1 MLEIKIERNDEELA
15 YKHRDLENSLRI
27 QWSIDLQVEL
37 ESWGKPFVREIKLD
51 PVYLIEL

>member
-1 MLEIKIERNDEELA
+1 MLEIKIELA